1 MKMDSM
7 NISLP
12 LPMAEFV
19 RQNVEQDYG
28 NVSEFFR
35 DLIRQKM
42 ASEIEK
48 DLKFLHK
55 TGRASA
61 GPSDKDLENIARIQS
76 QVRKELNAN
85 RS

>member
-1 MKMDSM
+1 M

-12 LPMAEFV
+12 TPMAEFV

-42 ASEIEK
+42 AAQIEK

-55 TGRASA
+55 TGPAKP
-61 GPSDKDLENIARIQS
+61 GPSAKDLENIARIQR
-76 QVRKELNAN
+76 QVRRELSAG
-85 RS
+85 RL